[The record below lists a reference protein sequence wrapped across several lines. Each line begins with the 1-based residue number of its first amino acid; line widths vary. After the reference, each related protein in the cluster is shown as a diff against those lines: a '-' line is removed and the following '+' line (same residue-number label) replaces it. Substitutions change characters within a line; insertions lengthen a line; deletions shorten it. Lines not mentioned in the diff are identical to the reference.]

1 MDRDKQRQIVEALI
15 LAAPEPISAAR
26 LAEILPY
33 GKRKRVTELVRELN
47 QEYEAQ
53 GRAFEIW
60 EVAGGF
66 QMRTRPGFAS
76 YVKQLHRLS
85 ALRLSRAALETLAL
99 VAYRQPVTRAEI
111 ESVRGVDPGPILRNL
126 IDRKLVRIA
135 GHRDLPGR
143 PMLYATARRF
153 LEVFGMNSLEDL
165 PTLRDLEELAGE
177 VNGAV
182 APVSGEESAAAPT
195 PIETPIETLAEQ
207 PADPEALAEG
217 PESSGDLH

>member
-1 MDRDKQRQIVEALI
+1 VEALI

-47 QEYEAQ
+47 EEYEAQ

-111 ESVRGVDPGPILRNL
+111 EGVRGVDPGPILRNL

-135 GHRDLPGR
+135 GHRDVPGR

-165 PTLRDLEELAGE
+165 PTLRDLDELASE

-182 APVSGEESAAAPT
+182 APVSGEESAAAPAS
-195 PIETPIETLAEQ
+195 IEKLSEQ
-207 PADPEALAEG
+207 TADPEALAEG
-217 PESSGDLH
+217 TESSGDLH

>member
-1 MDRDKQRQIVEALI
+1 
-15 LAAPEPISAAR
+15 
-26 LAEILPY
+26 
-33 GKRKRVTELVRELN
+33 
-47 QEYEAQ
+47 
-53 GRAFEIW
+53 
-60 EVAGGF
+60 
-66 QMRTRPGFAS
+66 MRTRPGFAS

>member
-47 QEYEAQ
+47 EEYEAQ

-135 GHRDLPGR
+135 GHRDVPGR
-143 PMLYATARRF
+143 PMLYSTARRF

-165 PTLRDLEELAGE
+165 PTLRDLDELASE

-182 APVSGEESAAAPT
+182 APVSGEESDAAPT
-195 PIETPIETLAEQ
+195 SIEKLSEPT
-207 PADPEALAEG
+207 ADPEALAEAT
-217 PESSGDLH
+217 ESSGDLH